1 MNELLQYAPLGL
13 AGLAAFVLIA
23 LFAPPKRVAAWLE
36 QLRPLPRAPAYTPSR
51 PSDRIDPVPLRK
63 GTVALEQTGRLV
75 SEALSLVPSLHYLW
89 APRLSDL
96 IKIDERYAGAQRG
109 IQMTNRLRET
119 RVALA
124 ILDTGTLLPAG
135 VLLDK
140 GQDNTIAKA
149 LLKGAHIPFVE
160 VRPDQPNVVRE
171 AFDALGWALPEAR
184 NEPAP
189 SAATLEPIEELDDPY
204 LRGIEDDIDGVVGF
218 EPVELE
224 PAATVAASSE
234 GPASDTSADVEVS
247 QSGDPEA
254 VEDADE
260 VDEPGAGPQSSG
272 DQLDMFPDHDPH
284 RKPGGLKPMW
294 NFSSGPKPD
303 ARTGTG

>member
-75 SEALSLVPSLHYLW
+75 SEALSLVPGLRYLW
-89 APRLSDL
+89 APRLSDI

-149 LLKGAHIPFVE
+149 
-160 VRPDQPNVVRE
+160 
-171 AFDALGWALPEAR
+171 
-184 NEPAP
+184 
-189 SAATLEPIEELDDPY
+189 
-204 LRGIEDDIDGVVGF
+204 
-218 EPVELE
+218 
-224 PAATVAASSE
+224 
-234 GPASDTSADVEVS
+234 
-247 QSGDPEA
+247 
-254 VEDADE
+254 
-260 VDEPGAGPQSSG
+260 
-272 DQLDMFPDHDPH
+272 
-284 RKPGGLKPMW
+284 
-294 NFSSGPKPD
+294 
-303 ARTGTG
+303 

>member
-13 AGLAAFVLIA
+13 AGLATFVLIA

-63 GTVALEQTGRLV
+63 GT
-75 SEALSLVPSLHYLW
+75 EALSLVPGLHYLW
-89 APRLSDL
+89 APRLSDI

-140 GQDNTIAKA
+140 GRDNTIAKA

-160 VRPDQPNVVRE
+160 VRPDQPNAVRE

-224 PAATVAASSE
+224 PAATEAASSE
-234 GPASDTSADVEVS
+234 GPAFDASVDVAVS

-254 VEDADE
+254 DEEADE
-260 VDEPGAGPQSSG
+260 VDEPGAGPQPPG
-272 DQLDMFPDHDPH
+272 DQLDMFPDHDPR
-284 RKPGGLKPMW
+284 RKPGGLKPMRK
-294 NFSSGPKPD
+294 FSSSPKHD